1 MKLKRRCCLL
11 TAMVK
16 NLVFRI
22 SISKWNRGRPCPL
35 KDRGTALCVLKALEF
50 GCKTVCLSSSG
61 NNAASVSA
69 YGSRAGLN
77 PVVFVQKHVSAA
89 KIFKSLVYGG
99 RVVRIDGDMAA
110 ASRICGEM
118 VKRRKW
124 FSAAAQILTASP
136 RSVPLLTASSSSLGG
151 PRIRF

>member
-1 MKLKRRCCLL
+1 M
-11 TAMVK
+11 
-16 NLVFRI
+16 
-22 SISKWNRGRPCPL
+22 
-35 KDRGTALCVLKALEF
+35 
-50 GCKTVCLSSSG
+50 CLSSSG

-124 FSAAAQILTASP
+124 FQC
-136 RSVPLLTASSSSLGG
+136 GG
-151 PRIRF
+151 PNPYRIAAKRTFAYGIVQQLGRAPDTVLIPCGGGARDGRRA